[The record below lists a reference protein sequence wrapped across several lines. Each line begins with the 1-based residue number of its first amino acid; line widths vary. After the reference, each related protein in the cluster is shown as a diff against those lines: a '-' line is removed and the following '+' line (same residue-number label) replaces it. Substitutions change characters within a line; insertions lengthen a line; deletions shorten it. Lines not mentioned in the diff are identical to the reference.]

1 MNILKTILENKELA
15 DKINYKCDIIIYPE
29 MRKQEDADGHIT
41 WNIDGMAFGA
51 DASGGE
57 FVLLSDGTIGF
68 NSSEGET
75 SRIAENM
82 TELFELLINCPCFM
96 DFLVDDIYKDDIL
109 LRKYAEAIESEYKY
123 DFNSI
128 GIYDWDIVKEEISKE
143 LGLGV
148 DNFIYYNT
156 LKKFYNTATREPQY
170 KYIFKENDGTK
181 IKSNCI
187 ISRPMRDWIKKKAEL

>member
-75 SRIAENM
+75 GRIAENM
-82 TELFELLINCPCFM
+82 TELFELLIKIVRVSWIFWLMTFIKMIFCLESMLKLLNLNIKM
-96 DFLVDDIYKDDIL
+96 IL
-109 LRKYAEAIESEYKY
+109 IPLAYM
-123 DFNSI
+123 I
-128 GIYDWDIVKEEISKE
+128 GI
-143 LGLGV
+143 L
-148 DNFIYYNT
+148 
-156 LKKFYNTATREPQY
+156 
-170 KYIFKENDGTK
+170 
-181 IKSNCI
+181 
-187 ISRPMRDWIKKKAEL
+187 